1 MTEAGRRG
9 ESAKKVGEVGKVQ
22 PELPQLGG
30 RGGGG
35 FTAQPERRGE
45 AELGRA
51 PDLDM
56 MQSSTQSQLYAKEV
70 SHRSN

>member
-9 ESAKKVGEVGKVQ
+9 ESAKKVGEVGKAARTAAI
-22 PELPQLGG
+22 GG
-30 RGGGG
+30 GAGG
-35 FTAQPERRGE
+35 FTAQPDRRGE